1 MYHRKYPFCTDYT
14 IDSKQVLREHGEIL
28 FEIATDPPGF
38 AHDESLETM
47 GEELKLP
54 EQYEQHRKQIEQT
67 LLPFEVR
74 NLD

>member
-1 MYHRKYPFCTDYT
+1 MTK
-14 IDSKQVLREHGEIL
+14 K
-28 FEIATDPPGF
+28 
-38 AHDESLETM
+38 TM

-54 EQYEQHRKQIEQT
+54 EQYEPHRKQIEQT

>member
-1 MYHRKYPFCTDYT
+1 MKF
-14 IDSKQVLREHGEIL
+14 L

-54 EQYEQHRKQIEQT
+54 EQYEKHRKQIEQK